1 MSQSEIRHMA
11 KIVPA
16 IRSSLKYEY
25 ADRPIPVY
33 RVKAE
38 AVAEPIVEVN
48 EGVGVFSFKHQ
59 VPPSMRVPRR
69 RVLYNEKKQIGE
81 SIEINKKYAERA
93 ETPKSEFI
101 KCDNHEQLFDLI
113 MKDKKEKGWKFK
125 DES

>member
-1 MSQSEIRHMA
+1 MKTTNKLEIMLDVIEKADKNALINLVNDMSQSEIRHMA

-69 RVLYNEKKQIGE
+69 RVLYK
-81 SIEINKKYAERA
+81 
-93 ETPKSEFI
+93 
-101 KCDNHEQLFDLI
+101 
-113 MKDKKEKGWKFK
+113 
-125 DES
+125 